1 MDKKTS
7 FLLGCVTGGL
17 TVAVYKGLKSDVS
30 QAKNLVKGQLSD
42 FDKVK

>member
-7 FLLGCVTGGL
+7 FLLGCATGGL
-17 TVAVYKGLKSDVS
+17 TVAVYVFKGLS